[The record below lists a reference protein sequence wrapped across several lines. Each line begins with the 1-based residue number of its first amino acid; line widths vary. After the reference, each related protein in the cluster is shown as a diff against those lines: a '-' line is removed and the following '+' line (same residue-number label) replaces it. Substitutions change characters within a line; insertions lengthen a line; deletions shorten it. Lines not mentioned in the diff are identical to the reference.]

1 MVFLYF
7 FILFSSS
14 NSKQE
19 VVWKYRMHEY
29 RPYVVPGLVSPRWRN
44 SLQVTLWGNVY
55 IFPHTRNNIRFI
67 VINEKGNKLKED
79 TLNVDVIDYL
89 KLYPIGFIATYD
101 PGEEKPKDFPE
112 SLKSSWIEEKKK
124 VHSTNVFIHDICVSS
139 KKDFFILYEY
149 NASSDN
155 YYCVLKYDSLGN
167 LEELWVD
174 EEDRKAFKKMEN
186 VFIKTVS
193 KFDIANNRYVNG
205 IYTNEEGV
213 FLKYPRIE
221 LALHY
226 DYDGNYLG
234 EIKAPEGILEEEV
247 RAPDGRYEKI
257 WSEKPVMI
265 SGEYHTFKKEGDKYK
280 VRLNDNEYYL
290 PATVAREELKG
301 LKDRPLKGKLRFNE
315 GNKTLEI
322 WDLEYRGE
330 ADSLGYRDLCIIKN
344 EIKLEQADTKKN

>member
-14 NSKQE
+14 NFKQE

-44 SLQVTLWGNVY
+44 SLQVTPWGSIY
-55 IFPHTRNNIRFI
+55 IFPDTRNNIRFI
-67 VINEKGNKLKED
+67 VINEKGNKLRED
-79 TLNVDVIDYL
+79 TLNVDIIDYL
-89 KLYPIGFIATYD
+89 KLYPIGFIATYH

-139 KKDFFILYEY
+139 KKDFFILYRY
-149 NASSDN
+149 STSSDL

-167 LEELWVD
+167 LRELWAP
-174 EEDRKAFKKMEN
+174 EEDQKAFLKMDS
-186 VFIKTVS
+186 VKMKTIPKPGAS
-193 KFDIANNRYVNG
+193 
-205 IYTNEEGV
+205 IYTNKEGV
-213 FLKYPRIE
+213 FLKYGKEIF
-221 LALHY
+221 LHY

-257 WSEKPVMI
+257 WSEKPVII
-265 SGEYHTFKKEGDKYK
+265 SGEYHTFKKEEDKYK
-280 VRLNDNEYYL
+280 VRLNDNQYSL
-290 PATVAREELKG
+290 SATVAREKLKG
-301 LKDRPLKGKLRFNE
+301 FKDRPLKGKLRFNE
-315 GNKTLEI
+315 ENNTLEL
-322 WDLEYRGE
+322 WELEYRGE
-330 ADSLGYRDLCIIKN
+330 RDSLGYRDLCIIKN
-344 EIKLEQADTKKN
+344 EIKLEEIDTKKN